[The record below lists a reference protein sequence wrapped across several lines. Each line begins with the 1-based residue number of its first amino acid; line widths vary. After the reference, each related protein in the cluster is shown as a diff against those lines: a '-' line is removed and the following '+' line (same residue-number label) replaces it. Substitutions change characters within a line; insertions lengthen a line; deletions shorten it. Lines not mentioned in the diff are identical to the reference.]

1 MTDKRAL
8 WEAYR
13 NDPKYRDLLIEA
25 GVQGPSDM
33 ERALR
38 SRYCIV
44 PAQDLCNEDEEIILS
59 EYVLLTLVSYEWSM
73 TC

>member
-1 MTDKRAL
+1 MDKRAL
-8 WEAYR
+8 WAAYR

-33 ERALR
+33 DRALR

-44 PAQDLCNEDEEIILS
+44 PAHDLCNEDEAILLS
-59 EYVLLTLVSYEWSM
+59 EYVLSTLVSYEWSM
-73 TC
+73 SR

>member
-1 MTDKRAL
+1 MDKRAL

-25 GVQGPSDM
+25 GGQGPSDM
-33 ERALR
+33 DRALR

-44 PAQDLCNEDEEIILS
+44 RAHDLYNEDEAILLS
-59 EYVLLTLVSYEWSM
+59 EYVLSTLVSYEWSM
-73 TC
+73 SR

>member
-1 MTDKRAL
+1 MTKRAL

-13 NDPKYRDLLIEA
+13 NDPRSCAGTMQYRERRA
-25 GVQGPSDM
+25 RYM

-44 PAQDLCNEDEEIILS
+44 PAHDLYNEDEAVILS

-73 TC
+73 PC